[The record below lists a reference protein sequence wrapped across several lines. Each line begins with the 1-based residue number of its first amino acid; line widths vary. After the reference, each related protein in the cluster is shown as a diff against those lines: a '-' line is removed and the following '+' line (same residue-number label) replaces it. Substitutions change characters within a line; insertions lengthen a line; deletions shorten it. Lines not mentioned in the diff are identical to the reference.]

1 MSEYYVRTK
10 YGYDLATPRTVGAQ
24 LKKARREFER
34 VRSIHRTIRRTFV
47 FGSSL
52 VLAQFPFSFLGSEA
66 LHVSTSILGGVMTLA
81 TGIALLFHYT
91 TGDGMP
97 DLGEAQEQYEEA
109 SEMYTQTLLNWKEGD
124 ESVG

>member
-1 MSEYYVRTK
+1 MTFYVRTT
-10 YGYDLATPRTVGAQ
+10 YGYDVATPTTVGTK

-34 VRSIHRTIRRTFV
+34 VRAIHRTIRRSFV

-81 TGIALLFHYT
+81 TGVALLFHYT

-97 DLGEAQEQYEEA
+97 DLGEAQEAYEEA
-109 SEMYTQTLLNWKEGD
+109 SEMYTQTVLNWKEGD
-124 ESVG
+124 DNVG